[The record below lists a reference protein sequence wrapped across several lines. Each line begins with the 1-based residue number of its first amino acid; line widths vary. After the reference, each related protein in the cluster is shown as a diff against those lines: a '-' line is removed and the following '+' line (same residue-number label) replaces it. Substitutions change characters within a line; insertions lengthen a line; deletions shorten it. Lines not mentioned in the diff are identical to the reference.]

1 MASSV
6 VAATEAA
13 VAAIDPPAAT
23 TAGGPSWLR
32 LHRGRFAAPAACLFL
47 DRDGVV
53 CVERGYIADP
63 AAVALETGAVALM
76 TAARAQGYALVCIT
90 NQGGIGK
97 GVVSWRDYQAVQ
109 DRISG
114 LLAVRGLAFDAV
126 ALCPTHPD
134 GVGALRGDHDWR
146 KPRPGMLRAA
156 AEGLNLDLI
165 RSAIVGDSVR
175 DLEAGRAAGLLQGAL
190 TLTGHGPRDSAAAAA
205 LATPDFAVRIV
216 AHPGEAATLLTAA
229 DGAGLSD

>member
-1 MASSV
+1 M
-6 VAATEAA
+6 
-13 VAAIDPPAAT
+13 P
-23 TAGGPSWLR
+23 TALESSWLR

-63 AAVALETGAVALM
+63 AAVVLETGAVALM
-76 TAARAQGYALVCIT
+76 TTARARGYALVCVT

-109 DRISG
+109 DRITG
-114 LLAVRGLAFDAV
+114 LLAARGLAFDAV
-126 ALCPTHPD
+126 ALCPAHPD
-134 GVGALRGDHDWR
+134 GVGPLRCDHAWR
-146 KPRPGMLRAA
+146 KPQPGMLRAA
-156 AEGLNLDLI
+156 AEALNLDPP
-165 RSAIVGDSVR
+165 RSVIVGDSAR
-175 DLEAGRAAGLLQGAL
+175 DLCAGRAAGLRHGAL

-205 LATPDFAVRIV
+205 LATRDFAVRIV
-216 AHPGEAATLLTAA
+216 AHPGEAATLLTMA